1 MTYEIIHYKEAY
13 QDNWNFVHRA
23 ISKAI
28 VTFPEATMSDGT
40 KLASIC
46 PIGPEKFIWLVV
58 PNITK
63 AEQLRDW
70 IEMVAGLPEPAV
82 QRAFEGQD
90 ADEACVEIS
99 NLLWPSETEKPKE
112 SRQWEEIISC
122 FDELIQKA
130 QEIKLDLLWVCGR
143 RAKMIILAE
152 SLDDLDS
159 AMAIGMDTLKK
170 SGDPRIQYLI
180 QQFIGHQYYY
190 LKKYEDAYPWLERA
204 ANQDVRINPRGR
216 IRTLMFLSETVVED
230 PSRAVEIAQDGVN
243 FARENESITEAELV
257 RALAEL
263 SIAKWLASDNMSL
276 IFEILEET
284 CNRLLACKE
293 DNIFW
298 KALFIRLQNT
308 VIYFS
313 GHTSNSEPAQNNGS
327 GTCITKPFRGM
338 FYTTNDEAISKCFD
352 EANSWFLPSKMAD
365 FAEALKKDDSAAQ
378 WAMRAL
384 DSARSSERPHAIL
397 LLSKQLIPFMLKDCR
412 FGEVLDIALHA
423 ACVFVAIK
431 QVGDTAGT
439 FLSTSFNPN
448 KILGKKPNDL
458 WNEAEQ
464 NAAILGQVPI
474 AFRILSVA
482 LKDEEKAQDYSEE
495 VASLCRQIGAK
506 ASLPDY
512 WKISAEFFDG
522 LFADSVSGKDLISKA
537 KTLNKLG
544 YGILTP
550 IAWLFLGFKQD
561 CGLKTKAYAQLQS
574 IADVSKAFDSAKSI
588 YRLVVLPFV
597 RDYWNNVFQRS
608 KFDFSIP
615 LLVERELK
623 EVEHLP
629 EEQQIKQILKIVSR
643 GLSLKLNN
651 NIKSWLYDNPN
662 N

>member
-1 MTYEIIHYKEAY
+1 MASIKPQVKRPCEKLAILDGLWLQRMSDDSYMISPLVKRLGSSDLPLKRRKAISCVLALRILARRHINQWEAFSAIGYFIGYFIRAGAHQNAMLVLIEALRAISEQEEISDDAFLGALWKDEPLPPDTDLGLRIFLRSFQLNVNRRLGRNVTILFADIVNLIEAAGLEDCWPLYHMTYEIIHYKEAY

-130 QEIKLDLLWVCGR
+130 QEIKLDLLWACGR

-243 FARENESITEAELV
+243 FARENESVTEAELV

-298 KALFIRLQNT
+298 KALFIRLQ
-308 VIYFS
+308 
-313 GHTSNSEPAQNNGS
+313 
-327 GTCITKPFRGM
+327 K
-338 FYTTNDEAISKCFD
+338 
-352 EANSWFLPSKMAD
+352 
-365 FAEALKKDDSAAQ
+365 
-378 WAMRAL
+378 
-384 DSARSSERPHAIL
+384 
-397 LLSKQLIPFMLKDCR
+397 
-412 FGEVLDIALHA
+412 
-423 ACVFVAIK
+423 
-431 QVGDTAGT
+431 
-439 FLSTSFNPN
+439 
-448 KILGKKPNDL
+448 
-458 WNEAEQ
+458 
-464 NAAILGQVPI
+464 
-474 AFRILSVA
+474 
-482 LKDEEKAQDYSEE
+482 
-495 VASLCRQIGAK
+495 
-506 ASLPDY
+506 
-512 WKISAEFFDG
+512 
-522 LFADSVSGKDLISKA
+522 
-537 KTLNKLG
+537 
-544 YGILTP
+544 
-550 IAWLFLGFKQD
+550 
-561 CGLKTKAYAQLQS
+561 
-574 IADVSKAFDSAKSI
+574 
-588 YRLVVLPFV
+588 
-597 RDYWNNVFQRS
+597 
-608 KFDFSIP
+608 
-615 LLVERELK
+615 
-623 EVEHLP
+623 
-629 EEQQIKQILKIVSR
+629 
-643 GLSLKLNN
+643 
-651 NIKSWLYDNPN
+651 
-662 N
+662 